1 MVLKFKFIIVK
12 FIFVCF
18 MINDSKLVILIIN
31 EKFLK
36 SREKE
41 LWIKLIR
48 LGERGQ
54 KEKFGWI
61 FRNVVDSGIRRG

>member
-48 LGERGQ
+48 LGERG
-54 KEKFGWI
+54 
-61 FRNVVDSGIRRG
+61 